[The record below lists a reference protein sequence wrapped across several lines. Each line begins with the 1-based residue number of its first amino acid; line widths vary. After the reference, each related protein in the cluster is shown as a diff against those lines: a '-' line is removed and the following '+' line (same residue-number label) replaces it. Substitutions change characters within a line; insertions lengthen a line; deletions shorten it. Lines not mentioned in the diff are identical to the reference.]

1 MGKWP
6 FKAFKV
12 AFSKFSFSWVQKH
25 INVHKIH
32 YGQHVVG
39 PPWFKKYGCAV
50 WWCGVRTCG
59 ECKQGN
65 RHPRA
70 SARSV
75 VHAGTTTEHLTEIYL
90 PSAKLAASQ
99 HCVWAFGTDNP
110 ITASSSFGL
119 RPKSKWPTLIAG
131 NLTCTL
137 WMPLEIG
144 SKLFPHHLNSML
156 ITHIYGG
163 QKSMRAPNHW
173 FHTPAVG
180 KSLSNVPKP
189 WSQTPAVGKCLP
201 QCGSRF
207 WNGKKMLKGF
217 GACHKNAL
225 IQSFEMSPHL
235 IVWRSHSQTL

>member
-1 MGKWP
+1 M
-6 FKAFKV
+6 
-12 AFSKFSFSWVQKH
+12 FSH
-25 INVHKIH
+25 H
-32 YGQHVVG
+32 YQG
-39 PPWFKKYGCAV
+39 FF
-50 WWCGVRTCG
+50 
-59 ECKQGN
+59 KQGN

-99 HCVWAFGTDNP
+99 HCVWAFGSDNP

-144 SKLFPHHLNSML
+144 SKLFPHNLNSML
-156 ITHIYGG
+156 IAYTYDG

-189 WSQTPAVGKCLP
+189 WSHTPAVGICL
-201 QCGSRF
+201 QHGAKHSLWCCHMTLGVLYHLF
-207 WNGKKMLKGF
+207 WPLIDLK
-217 GACHKNAL
+217 
-225 IQSFEMSPHL
+225 SP
-235 IVWRSHSQTL
+235 